1 MSRSL
6 RSLANSITYAR
17 DCFPCHGRLV
27 GLTRSRCLSFN
38 RALGYLQRVSG
49 PQIFRESRRRI
60 EDTTEPK
67 KEEKKDGKQ
76 ILCFRTKTAHIE
88 QSLFDPIGPF
98 SYVLSQ
104 MLNSRYTKEL

>member
-1 MSRSL
+1 MGLLSESR
-6 RSLANSITYAR
+6 
-17 DCFPCHGRLV
+17 GRLV

-49 PQIFRESRRRI
+49 PQILRESRRRI

-67 KEEKKDGKQ
+67 KRKKDGKQ

-88 QSLFDPIGPF
+88 QLLFDPIGPF
-98 SYVLSQ
+98 
-104 MLNSRYTKEL
+104 

>member
-1 MSRSL
+1 M
-6 RSLANSITYAR
+6 
-17 DCFPCHGRLV
+17 
-27 GLTRSRCLSFN
+27 SFN

-67 KEEKKDGKQ
+67 KEEKKDEKQ

-98 SYVLSQ
+98 SYVLSH
-104 MLNSRYTKEL
+104 MMILLKMKSVIPKEFITLSSYGN

>member
-1 MSRSL
+1 MTSL
-6 RSLANSITYAR
+6 RNSIETAR
-17 DCFPCHGRLV
+17 DCFPRHGRLV

-49 PQIFRESRRRI
+49 PQILCESRRRI

-67 KEEKKDGKQ
+67 KGKKRDGKQ

-88 QSLFDPIGPF
+88 QLSFDPIGPF
-98 SYVLSQ
+98 SYVLSHIIYIAVYKY
-104 MLNSRYTKEL
+104 M